1 MITEKRNQYPNV
13 QMMIALGNSNDA
25 LAEYLA
31 TGGTESNF
39 ATKEMV
45 SLWCKEGVGSL
56 PREIVFG
63 GTMSQ
68 FINLFPTDNLE
79 VSEDILHA
87 SVSGVVLEHTETAWE
102 SYSCSAVILGCCTGE
117 YLTLLNK
124 KDK

>member
-13 QMMIALGNSNDA
+13 QMMIALGNSNEA
-25 LAEYLA
+25 LTEYLA
-31 TGGTESNF
+31 AGGTEADF

-45 SLWCKEGVGSL
+45 AKWCKDGIASL
-56 PREIVFG
+56 PKEIAFG

-68 FINLFPTDNLE
+68 FINLFPTDDLE
-79 VSEDILHA
+79 NSEDILHRA
-87 SVSGVVLEHTETAWE
+87 VSGVVLEFDKNAWE

-124 KDK
+124 KDR